1 MLKRLLT
8 LVIISGLFLAGT
20 GTGSGN
26 YDTNAKIKA
35 VYIYNFTK
43 YVEWPKD
50 YRMESFVIGVLEDDA
65 LLKELQTTTTGKTVF
80 GQNIQVQ
87 KFSSTS
93 DISKCHI
100 LYVSDKTNES
110 LSTVEGKIKGFS
122 TLLVTNKPGLAKEGS
137 AINFV
142 IMQNRQKFELNES
155 NAVKYNLKVSNSLE
169 ALAILVN

>member
-1 MLKRLLT
+1 MLKRLLAI
-8 LVIISGLFLAGT
+8 VFISGLFIAAD
-20 GTGSGN
+20 SGN

-43 YVEWPKD
+43 YIEWPKE
-50 YRMESFVIGVLEDDA
+50 YREQEFVIGVLGDSPLVGE
-65 LLKELQTTTTGKTVF
+65 LKGMSSTKKVF
-80 GQNIQVQ
+80 GQNIIVKQ
-87 KFSSTS
+87 FGSSA

-100 LYVSDKTNES
+100 LYVPNNYNGA
-110 LSTVEGKIKGFS
+110 LSGVISKVKGYS
-122 TLLVTNKPGLAKEGS
+122 TLLVTDKPGLALQGS

-142 IMQNRQKFELNES
+142 IQQNRQKFELNES

>member
-1 MLKRLLT
+1 MLKRLLAIV
-8 LVIISGLFLAGT
+8 LISGLYIAAD
-20 GTGSGN
+20 SGN

-43 YVEWPKD
+43 YIEWPKE
-50 YRMESFVIGVLEDDA
+50 YREQSFVIGVLGDSP
-65 LLKELQTTTTGKTVF
+65 LLGELKGMAGSKKVF
-80 GQNIQVQ
+80 GQSIVVKQ
-87 KFSSTS
+87 FGSSA

-100 LYVSDKTNES
+100 LYIPGNHNEALSGVISKVS
-110 LSTVEGKIKGFS
+110 GFS
-122 TLLVTNKPGLAKEGS
+122 TLLITDKPGLALQGS

-142 IMQNRQKFELNES
+142 IQQNRQKFELNES

>member
-1 MLKRLLT
+1 MTRRLIL
-8 LVIISGLFLAGT
+8 LVFIGSLFLA
-20 GTGSGN
+20 GSGN

-43 YVEWPKD
+43 YVEWPKE
-50 YRMESFVIGVLEDDA
+50 YREEIFVIGIVGNSP
-65 LLKELQTTTTGKTVF
+65 LLAELKGMSATKKVF
-80 GQNIQVQ
+80 GQKIEVLQFKNA
-87 KFSSTS
+87 SE
-93 DISKCHI
+93 ISKCHI
-100 LYVSDKTNES
+100 LFVPT
-110 LSTVEGKIKGFS
+110 STSEPFSSILGKLKGYS
-122 TLLVTNKPGLAKEGS
+122 TLLITDKPGMASKGS

>member
-1 MLKRLLT
+1 MFKRLIAIVL
-8 LVIISGLFLAGT
+8 ISGLFIAA
-20 GTGSGN
+20 GSGN

-43 YVEWPKD
+43 YIEWPKE
-50 YRMESFVIGVLEDDA
+50 YREQSFVIGVLGDTP
-65 LLKELQTTTTGKTVF
+65 LLGELKGMASSKKVF
-80 GQNIQVQ
+80 GQSIVVK
-87 KFSSTS
+87 KFGSSAE
-93 DISKCHI
+93 ISKCHI
-100 LYVSDKTNES
+100 LYIPADCKET
-110 LSTVEGKIKGFS
+110 LSTISGKVNNYS
-122 TLLVTNKPGLAKEGS
+122 TLLVTDKPGLAKQGS